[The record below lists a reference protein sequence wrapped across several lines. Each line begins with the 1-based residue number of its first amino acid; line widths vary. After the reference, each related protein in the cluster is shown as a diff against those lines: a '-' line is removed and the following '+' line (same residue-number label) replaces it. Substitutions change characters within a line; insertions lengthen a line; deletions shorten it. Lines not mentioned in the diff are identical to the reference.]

1 MRMPFCRVIR
11 LLQWVDYAFLCR
23 LFEWG
28 RISRNWH
35 VKKFLPCQEKMIW
48 AWLVCLNKSEIYV
61 FEVQPTSHEN
71 GPDDDRVTFDF
82 ICNIK
87 ICINMDYDLSR
98 EQASKS
104 SKNGLCYW
112 LLEISGNLQSSMI
125 TFICFCTQNV
135 HVMYFSNSIL
145 IYRQRH
151 TSNGININSFVGNAA
166 GKQNKLKHAMGQW
179 PFFIQC

>member
-1 MRMPFCRVIR
+1 MPFCRVIR

-87 ICINMDYDLSR
+87 ICINMDYDV
-98 EQASKS
+98 
-104 SKNGLCYW
+104 
-112 LLEISGNLQSSMI
+112 QSSMI
-125 TFICFCTQNV
+125 TFICCCTQNV

>member
-71 GPDDDRVTFDF
+71 RPDDDRVTFDF

-87 ICINMDYDLSR
+87 ICINMDYVWFLVIYNHLWLHLYVAALKMSMSCILVIQFWFIDNDI
-98 EQASKS
+98 QAMA
-104 SKNGLCYW
+104 W
-112 LLEISGNLQSSMI
+112 ISIHLW
-125 TFICFCTQNV
+125 
-135 HVMYFSNSIL
+135 VM
-145 IYRQRH
+145 RPE
-151 TSNGININSFVGNAA
+151 
-166 GKQNKLKHAMGQW
+166 NKTN
-179 PFFIQC
+179 